1 MADDVVIAI
10 AVVDEVYSR
19 MVHECNVDFLCCS
32 CSRDNVT
39 CNHDF
44 SAFRFL

>member
-1 MADDVVIAI
+1 MVDDVVIAI
-10 AVVDEVYSR
+10 AVVAEVYSR

-32 CSRDNVT
+32 CRDNVI